1 MKLNRLTLA
10 VASGLWLGSAESH
23 AAALDT
29 IEAFTQLE
37 AQGPA
42 VLQAKIA
49 ELRGGR
55 STTVD
60 MMEVPP
66 MYEIKDGVAVFK
78 ISGPLI
84 TGTAGWMRI
93 FGVIGYDDIKMA
105 ARELMSQKNV
115 KSVLL
120 HVNSPGGSAS
130 GCEDCVA
137 ALAMLGT
144 VKPLFT
150 FTDTYMASGG
160 YWLGSVGRQIFTTK
174 TAMLGSIGVIVT
186 HVEYSKANEKEG
198 RTVTLVRAG
207 EHKQLA
213 NPNEPLSDEA
223 KSELKAKAEQMY
235 DIFADSISTQLGV
248 GREKFDAKMGRG
260 REFMGVKAVEAGLA
274 HQVASFDEAFAVA
287 KAVDTSKLSSQ
298 NSRTS
303 KGTSNMK
310 ATLATK
316 ILMQLAAGTP
326 VSQLQLNAAEATME
340 GTAPDAEALML
351 LQAQAITV
359 EAAMKE
365 GREKAVSE
373 ATKPLTDKVT
383 ELQASLSTANT
394 ELGALRTG
402 STALTAQ
409 VQALESAV
417 TASEKVLRGTIATMC
432 LQLQVGDKS
441 ADLKGAEL
449 VAEHARV
456 EGEFLKK
463 FPGARVSSAAGA
475 TQTQVAATPGGV
487 PMFAR
492 LAAAQQPSA

>member
-1 MKLNRLTLA
+1 
-10 VASGLWLGSAESH
+10 
-23 AAALDT
+23 
-29 IEAFTQLE
+29 
-37 AQGPA
+37 
-42 VLQAKIA
+42 
-49 ELRGGR
+49 
-55 STTVD
+55 
-60 MMEVPP
+60 
-66 MYEIKDGVAVFK
+66 
-78 ISGPLI
+78 
-84 TGTAGWMRI
+84 
-93 FGVIGYDDIKMA
+93 
-105 ARELMSQKNV
+105 
-115 KSVLL
+115 
-120 HVNSPGGSAS
+120 
-130 GCEDCVA
+130 
-137 ALAMLGT
+137 
-144 VKPLFT
+144 
-150 FTDTYMASGG
+150 
-160 YWLGSVGRQIFTTK
+160 
-174 TAMLGSIGVIVT
+174 
-186 HVEYSKANEKEG
+186 
-198 RTVTLVRAG
+198 
-207 EHKQLA
+207 
-213 NPNEPLSDEA
+213 
-223 KSELKAKAEQMY
+223 
-235 DIFADSISTQLGV
+235 
-248 GREKFDAKMGRG
+248 
-260 REFMGVKAVEAGLA
+260 VEAGLA